1 MKKMF
6 VLTVIIILSLFNIT
20 SAAEYTR
27 IVGKVVSID
36 LKNSTIKVKVY
47 SKVCNGMRL
56 FSIENDSVLETIKP
70 SSEIS
75 LYVIKDCEEALI
87 EAEK

>member
-27 IVGKVVSID
+27 IVGKVVNID
-36 LKNSTIKVKVY
+36 LKSSTIKVKVY

-56 FSIENDSVLETIKP
+56 FSIENDSALENIKP
-70 SSEIS
+70 SSEIG
-75 LYVIKDCEEALI
+75 LYVIKNCDKALI
-87 EAEK
+87 EEEK